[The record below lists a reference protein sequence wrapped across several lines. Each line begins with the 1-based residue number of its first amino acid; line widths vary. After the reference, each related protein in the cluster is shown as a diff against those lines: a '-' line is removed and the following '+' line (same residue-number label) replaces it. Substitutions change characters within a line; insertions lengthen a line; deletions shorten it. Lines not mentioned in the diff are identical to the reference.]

1 MKIFITGATGF
12 IGKHLVNQLIKEG
25 RHVTINLYRNE
36 SAPFSSNVKT
46 YKMRDANIYSDIN
59 FLKQESFDGIIHL
72 ASLYLTNH
80 RPEDVIQL
88 TNSNVSFGSY
98 ILECSSQAGIKWFIN
113 TGTFWQNFQNFEY
126 SPVNLYAATKQAFE
140 IIAQFYIEKNQIK
153 FTTIRLCDTYG
164 QNDTRLKIFN
174 IWEKIAETGEAI
186 DMSPGDQLIDI
197 SYIDDVVN
205 AYTLLA
211 NLLNE
216 MNNKITNGAIYAV
229 KAKQRYSLKELAV
242 IFEKVTGKK
251 LTIRWGGRPYRDREV
266 MIPWE
271 KGEVVPGWVPR
282 ISIEEGIRR
291 LYFKL

>member
-36 SAPFSSNVKT
+36 SSPFSSNVKT
-46 YKMRDANIYSDIN
+46 YKMRDENIYSDIN

-186 DMSPGDQLIDI
+186 DMSSGDQLIDI

-216 MNNKITNGAIYAV
+216 MNNRITNGAIYAV

-251 LTIRWGGRPYRDREV
+251 LTIRWGGRPYKKEFRSE
-266 MIPWE
+266 
-271 KGEVVPGWVPR
+271 
-282 ISIEEGIRR
+282 
-291 LYFKL
+291 